1 MSTVTLGQAK
11 IELELDQLIL
21 ALQSLT
27 SDERRMVREALDED
41 WTKELDAMLASVHA
55 RFQADPMSDAE
66 IPAEVEARRLIS
78 LLRQHSVCVES
89 VSDSAWSR
97 DSKDDVFINLP
108 LSPAPPRSGTYAH
121 VLRGLHGPHTARR

>member
-21 ALQSLT
+21 ALQFLT

-66 IPAEVEARRLIS
+66 ISAEVEAVQCKS
-78 LLRQHSVCVES
+78 FFCG
-89 VSDSAWSR
+89 VSAKRSAF
-97 DSKDDVFINLP
+97 V
-108 LSPAPPRSGTYAH
+108 
-121 VLRGLHGPHTARR
+121 